1 MKDLLSKEHYCYKIH
16 TLPMKSSAY
25 LPFLQTNPHFHK
37 KILIL
42 PCYDFSN
49 IPSHPINKGW
59 GRGEGCS
66 HYERQLNNNAY
77 YNQLSKDQTAAKHE
91 TVKNVNSQ
99 QCYRNVSKGK
109 SNYQNAAKGLKTIS
123 PQITRLY
130 IQPKIHQHGNPGRTV
145 ISS

>member
-1 MKDLLSKEHYCYKIH
+1 M
-16 TLPMKSSAY
+16 
-25 LPFLQTNPHFHK
+25 
-37 KILIL
+37 
-42 PCYDFSN
+42 
-49 IPSHPINKGW
+49 G
-59 GRGEGCS
+59 GGGGGCS

-99 QCYRNVSKGK
+99 QCYRNISKGK
-109 SNYQNAAKGLKTIS
+109 SNYENAAKGLKTIS